1 MLQSTLLRCFS
12 FEEIFFQMR
21 ILSSILLLIF
31 ANSLFSQSSFDYQVQ
46 LNPVTIPNFPGIHS
60 YAFAQYQGKWLII
73 GGRVDGIHARQPFN
87 AFPASNNNTNIY
99 VVDVVANQFWSA
111 SLNTLPTALKEQLQ
125 ATNFNFYQDED
136 TLYVIGGYAFSA
148 TANDH
153 VTFDKLT
160 SVNVSGLI
168 NSVINGTTIA
178 PHFKQITNVNF
189 AITGGQLGKINDT
202 FYLVGGHRFDGRYN
216 PMNNPTF
223 TQTYSNQ
230 IRKFVIDN
238 SGAQLSISNYE
249 AVTDAV
255 HLHRRDYNLLPQ
267 IFPDGS
273 QGYTISSGVFQINV
287 DLPFL
292 YPVDIKVDGYFPQT
306 AFNQYLSHYH
316 SAKSCLYDGTANQ
329 MHNLFFGGLSQYY
342 YNGTTLV
349 QDNNVPFVNT
359 ISRTTR
365 FPDGL
370 LQEYQL
376 SETMPAL
383 KGASA
388 EFIPNKSL
396 PHYSNEVIKLHE
408 ITENEFVIGHIVG
421 GLSSSSANPFSVNNT
436 GSTTANAT
444 IYEVK
449 LIRNSP
455 LGVQLIEGKNPFS
468 MTVSPNPTDSSTVRI
483 NFKMAYATNIDYFV
497 STMEGKIVLDGEI
510 EDTTQGDNTMN
521 FELDGISNQTVIITF
536 IFDNKFYVSQKVIV
550 K

>member
-1 MLQSTLLRCFS
+1 MKLLYTLLLFGFSYAVSAQST
-12 FEEIFFQMR
+12 
-21 ILSSILLLIF
+21 
-31 ANSLFSQSSFDYQVQ
+31 FDYQVQ
-46 LNPVTIPNFPGIHS
+46 LNPIILPNFPGIHS
-60 YAFAQYQGKWLII
+60 YAFAQHQGKWLLI

-87 AFPASNNNTNIY
+87 AFPASSNNTAIC
-99 VVDVVANQFWSA
+99 VVDIAANQFWSA
-111 SLNTLPTALKEQLQ
+111 SLNMLPTALKEQLQ
-125 ATNFNFYQDED
+125 ATNFNFYQDND
-136 TLYVIGGYAFSA
+136 TLYIIGGYAFSA

-153 VTFDKLT
+153 ITFDKLT
-160 SVNVSGLI
+160 SVNVPGLI
-168 NSVINGTTIA
+168 NSVINGTAIA
-178 PHFKQITNVNF
+178 PHFKQMTNANF
-189 AITGGQLGKINDT
+189 AITGGQLGKISDT

-230 IRKFVIDN
+230 IRKFTIDN
-238 SGAQLSISNYE
+238 SGSQLSISNYE
-249 AVTDAV
+249 VITDAV

-273 QGYTISSGVFQINV
+273 QGYTISSGVFQINA

-292 YPVDIKVDGYFPQT
+292 YPVDIKADGHYPQT
-306 AFNQYLSHYH
+306 DFNQYLSNYH
-316 SAKSCLYDGTANQ
+316 NAKSCLYDATENR
-329 MHNLFFGGLSQYY
+329 MHNLFFGGISQYY

-365 FPDGL
+365 FADGS

-376 SETMPAL
+376 AETMPAL

-396 PHYSNEVIKLHE
+396 PHYSNEVIKLNE
-408 ITENEFVIGHIVG
+408 ITSDEFVIGHIVG
-421 GLSSSSANPFSVNNT
+421 GLSSPSANPFTANNT
-436 GSTTANAT
+436 ASTSANAT

-449 LIRNSP
+449 LIRNTP
-455 LGVQLIEGKNPFS
+455 LGVYPIEGKNPFT
-468 MTVSPNPTDSSTVRI
+468 MTVSPNPTDSSTVRVH
-483 NFKMAYATNIDYFV
+483 FKMAYATNIDYLV
-497 STMEGKIVLDGEI
+497 SGMDGKIITDGEI
-510 EDTTQGDNTMN
+510 EDAQLGDNSMN
-521 FELDGISNQTVIITF
+521 FELDGINNQTVIITF

>member
-1 MLQSTLLRCFS
+1 
-12 FEEIFFQMR
+12 MR

-31 ANSLFSQSSFDYQVQ
+31 TNSLFSQSSFNYQVQ
-46 LNPVTIPNFPGIHS
+46 LNPVTISNFPGLHS
-60 YAFAQYQGKWLII
+60 YAFGQHDGKWLII

-87 AFPASNNNTNIY
+87 AFPASNNNTNVY

-111 SLNTLPTALKEQLQ
+111 SVTALSTPLKEQLQ
-125 ATNFNFYQDED
+125 ATNFNFYQDGD
-136 TLYVIGGYAFSA
+136 TLYILGGYAFSA

-153 VTFDKLT
+153 ITFDKLT
-160 SVNVSGLI
+160 SINVSGLI
-168 NSVINGTTIA
+168 NAIINGTVIT
-178 PHFKQITNVNF
+178 PYFKQITNADF

-202 FYLVGGHRFDGRYN
+202 FYLIGGHRFDGRYN

-230 IRKFVIDN
+230 IRKFAIDN

-292 YPVDIKVDGYFPQT
+292 YPVDVKAEGYFPQT
-306 AFNQYLSHYH
+306 SFNQYLSHYH
-316 SAKSCLYDGTANQ
+316 SAKSCLYDATENQ
-329 MHNLFFGGLSQYY
+329 MHNLFFGGMSQYY

-365 FPDGL
+365 FADGS
-370 LQEYQL
+370 LQEFQL

-408 ITENEFVIGHIVG
+408 ITVNEFVIGHIVG
-421 GLSSSSANPFSVNNT
+421 GLTSSSANPFSVNNT
-436 GSTTANAT
+436 ASTSANAT

-455 LGVQLIEGKNPFS
+455 LGVQPIEGKNPFS
-468 MTVSPNPTDSSTVRI
+468 MTVSPNPTDSSTVRVHF
-483 NFKMAYATNIDYFV
+483 NMPYTTNIDYFV
-497 STMEGKIVLDGEI
+497 SGMDGKIITDGEI
-510 EDTTQGDNTMN
+510 ENAQQGDNSMN
-521 FELDGISNQTVIITF
+521 FELDGITNQTVIITF
-536 IFDNKFYVSQKVIV
+536 IFDNKYYVSQKVIM